1 MSALKKLLIVVAI
14 LVAIVAAIPLVLPY
28 ENYKA
33 DIEKAASSRLDTEVK
48 IANIHFSYTPKPQ
61 LVLEKVS
68 FGKADEGIVSRV
80 IVPVTFKNLVNI
92 RKELADVALEQGTL
106 KQEFARSL
114 PGRLKPDASGKDI
127 YFAALRLSDFSIQLD
142 KDSVGPFSGT
152 LRFNSDGTFKV
163 VSLSDKDG
171 RANLTIKPTGDK
183 FALDFDAKNWVLP
196 GGNYPDARFDQ
207 LVLRGMADKDGIT
220 VDDVNG
226 LIFGSAAVGQAK
238 LSWSEGWRLSGSLQT
253 KSMHV
258 EPLIS
263 LVSPTTR
270 STGRM
275 AASADF
281 EFAGDTYESL
291 FNQSRIALNFTV
303 SDGNLHNLDLIAP
316 LKSTNPS
323 VLRRGGQTRFDT
335 LRGEMLIENGVTTLR
350 NLNLDSG
357 KFTAA
362 GNMGISA
369 DKKLSGKVSAKL
381 SAGVATFSA
390 PLTFGGTLEAPEI
403 RSSGTYKP
411 GGDDASTRIF

>member
-33 DIEKAASSRLDTEVK
+33 DIEKAVSARLDTEVK
-48 IANIHFSYTPKPQ
+48 ISSIHFSYTPKPQ

-68 FGKADEGIVSRV
+68 FGKADEGMVSRV
-80 IVPVTFKNLVNI
+80 IVPVTLKNLVNI

-127 YFAALRLSDFSIQLD
+127 YFAALRLSDFSVLLD
-142 KDSVGPFSGT
+142 KDSIGPFSGT
-152 LRFNSDGTFKV
+152 LRFNPDGTFKV
-163 VSLSDKDG
+163 VTLTDKDG
-171 RANLTIKPTGDK
+171 RANLTIKPTGEK

-207 LVLRGMADKDGIT
+207 LVLRGSADKDGFV

-238 LSWSEGWRLSGSLQT
+238 LSWNEGWKLSGSLQT
-253 KSMHV
+253 KSMQA

-263 LVSPTTR
+263 LVSPNTR
-270 STGRM
+270 ATGRM
-275 AASADF
+275 AASTDF
-281 EFAGDTYESL
+281 EFVGDSFETL
-291 FNQSRIALNFTV
+291 FKQPRITMNFTV
-303 SDGNLHNLDLIAP
+303 TDGNLHNLDLIAP
-316 LKSTNPS
+316 LKSPNPT

-335 LRGEMLIENGVTTLR
+335 LRGDMSIENGVTTLR

-362 GNMGISA
+362 GGMAISA

-381 SAGVATFSA
+381 SAGAATFSA
-390 PLTFGGTLEAPEI
+390 PLTFGGTLDAPEL

-411 GGDDASTRIF
+411 GSDDASTRIF